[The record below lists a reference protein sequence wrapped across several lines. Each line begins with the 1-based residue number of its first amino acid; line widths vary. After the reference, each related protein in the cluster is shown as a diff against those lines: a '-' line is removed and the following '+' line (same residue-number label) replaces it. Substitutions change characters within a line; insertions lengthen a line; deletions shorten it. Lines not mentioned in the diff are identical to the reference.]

1 MFSSISIMAKLQYH
15 FEVEPANMDLLQAH
29 PAEGCSVMAL
39 TYNRRLGYRE
49 LILANSKSN
58 FS

>member
-15 FEVEPANMDLLQAH
+15 FEVEPSNMDLLQAH
-29 PAEGCSVMAL
+29 PTEGCSVMAL